1 VTTAAGCGR
10 RTLLDVVV
18 RGRDAVIT
26 ADRLR
31 EGVPGCP
38 GSVQVRALPGQE
50 RTNGDV
56 VIDARDGDWPVVR
69 HVAPDLPWS
78 SREQIDETRAF
89 FGVRARNWDTKFG
102 DDLPAYARAVAE
114 AQIPPGAVVADVGC
128 GTGRGTPALRS
139 AVGFRGRVL
148 ALDVTREMLDTLRDA
163 GRGDGVHLVMA
174 DAQRLPLGTG
184 ALDGVFAA
192 GLVPHLRYPEQGLR
206 ELARVTRA
214 EGCLILFHPSG
225 RRALACRHGTEISGD
240 DVMNRPVL
248 ADLLG
253 GTGWR
258 LVDYDDAEHRFFAL
272 ALRAAVSA

>member
-1 VTTAAGCGR
+1 MGTGLLSGTSRPTFPGPAA
-10 RTLLDVVV
+10 
-18 RGRDAVIT
+18 
-26 ADRLR
+26 
-31 EGVPGCP
+31 
-38 GSVQVRALPGQE
+38 
-50 RTNGDV
+50 
-56 VIDARDGDWPVVR
+56 
-69 HVAPDLPWS
+69 
-78 SREQIDETRAF
+78 SRSTRAF

-214 EGCLILFHPSG
+214 EGCLIPFPPLRAPGTGLSTRHRDLG
-225 RRALACRHGTEISGD
+225 RRRHEPPRACRPARR
-240 DVMNRPVL
+240 NRM
-248 ADLLG
+248 AAG
-253 GTGWR
+253 R
-258 LVDYDDAEHRFFAL
+258 LRRRRASI
-272 ALRAAVSA
+272 LRAGPSSRSLSLIQDRPPMTRFVTRTAADWCGLRGPLRPAVGA